1 MQYRQLLSFLIA
13 SLIIS
18 STRAQILQSS
28 MVVDSFKNEILPSNE
43 PEKVIY
49 KKADNNDIILVR
61 NFHLTA
67 DNIKINSGHL
77 YDSVCISIYS
87 AQGVKKWEKRLGDD
101 EPFRINDAAIH
112 ENSLIM
118 IGDKQSSSIFV
129 RVDIAGNIVSYQ
141 EYPDVEA
148 TAKQSLQSITPDHKG
163 NYLISSIRWNFTDYG
178 YCFLYFSNFY
188 VSASYYLIKT
198 NADGNVIWQREI
210 SQKNYFPG
218 TTSFFQP
225 VPPDNVFTEAD
236 TVNKN
241 ILYLDFFKT
250 QLELPI
256 QVRLLQIDTN
266 IGIISNTKL
275 GTDIDNASCS
285 TSKFKIIPTTSAYN
299 ILIEDQVNVTPNAS
313 SVIQYIY
320 SREGNLIDTIR
331 RWDIGANS
339 VLDYSAM
346 TLMTHNH
353 RNYISSKLTNNNYYK
368 YFQLGM
374 SNSFNNNFILMCYDE
389 KLNKVW
395 GNIFQDESIRD
406 FNKKDIFQIDDST
419 LLLCKHTYQTS
430 LSDSIAYL
438 KFYTISTGNNKLLY
452 DVYIDKNNNNIH
464 DSGDSTITDITIELN
479 DGTISTQ
486 FLPQTKNMFVESGTY
501 TSRLVNY
508 EQKLKQFDISPDI
521 HTSTFSTS
529 FGQTDTVRFRLTQKP
544 DFRDLQVSIIP
555 TTAARPGF
563 EAHYKIITQNTGFET
578 IRNITLKLKAD
589 SLQTYTASDSPAP
602 TVSQDTLTW
611 EIDSMTTYEKR
622 EFSVYFNNATPPT
635 LNQDDTLHLYAAIYP
650 VENDSFPADNQFWL
664 HQPVVNSYDPNDK
677 QETNGG
683 SISTAALNARNYLYY
698 TIRFQNT
705 GTASA
710 VKVVVKDT
718 LAATLDWS
726 SFEMLSSSH
735 SYQLGVSEKRHITW
749 EFPNIYLADSTSD
762 ERNSHGYIHFRI
774 KPASGLTQ
782 NDVISNRAA
791 IYFDFNP
798 PIFTNTHT
806 TQIVQ
811 PRLTALAV
819 AAVKTIHV
827 YPNPTQQRLT
837 LEATVLQA
845 GNYTLRISDVKG
857 QVVQQQ
863 NVEWHIGNQQV
874 QVELPYS
881 AGIYILHITDTQQN
895 TVYNAKIIKQ

>member
-1 MQYRQLLSFLIA
+1 MHYLRLFSLLTALLILPA
-13 SLIIS
+13 A
-18 STRAQILQSS
+18 RAQILQSS
-28 MVVDSFKNEILPSNE
+28 IVVDSFLNETLTIDEL
-43 PEKVIY
+43 EKVIY
-49 KKADNNDIILVR
+49 KKTDNNDIILVR
-61 NFHLTA
+61 NFHLTTNA
-67 DNIKINSGHL
+67 IKTSSGYL

-87 AQGVKKWEKRLGDD
+87 AQGVKKWENRLGAV
-101 EPFRINDAAIH
+101 EPFRINDLAIQ
-112 ENSLIM
+112 ENSLIL
-118 IGDKQSSSIFV
+118 IGDKSASNIFL
-129 RVDIAGNIVSYQ
+129 RVDMAGNVASYQ
-141 EYPDVEA
+141 EYPDVQA
-148 TAKQSLQSITPDHKG
+148 TTKQSLQSITPDHQG
-163 NYLISSIRWNFTDYG
+163 NYLISSIRWEFIYLG
-178 YCFLYFSNFY
+178 YCYEYYNN
-188 VSASYYLIKT
+188 VDVKTSYHLTKT
-198 NADGNVIWQREI
+198 DADGNIIWQREI
-210 SQKNYFPG
+210 SQKYYIQVTG
-218 TTSFFQP
+218 ITYHE
-225 VPPDNVFTEAD
+225 TELHPHNAFIETD
-236 TVNKN
+236 TVSKN
-241 ILYLDFFKT
+241 ILYLDFFKS
-250 QLELPI
+250 QPELPLE
-256 QVRLLQIDTN
+256 VRLLQIDTN
-266 IGIISNTKL
+266 SETISNTKL
-275 GTDIDNASCS
+275 GTDINNGYCGF
-285 TSKFKIIPTTSAYN
+285 TIFKIIPTSVGYN
-299 ILIEDQVNVTPNAS
+299 ILIRDSINYN
-313 SVIQYIY
+313 SVVQYIY
-320 SREGNLIDTIR
+320 SRNGTLMDTIR
-331 RWDIGANS
+331 RQYYSFNPLPD
-339 VLDYSAM
+339 DYTS
-346 TLMTHNH
+346 TLMSQDQQV
-353 RNYISSKLTNNNYYK
+353 YPISSRSTNKNYYK
-368 YFQLGM
+368 YTHRFLN
-374 SNSFNNNFILMCYDE
+374 NSDMNNFSLLCYDE
-389 KLNKVW
+389 KLNGVW
-395 GNIFQDESIRD
+395 TNIFQDDAIMG
-406 FNKKDIFQIDDST
+406 FNKKDIFQLNDST
-419 LLLCKHTYQTS
+419 LLLCKHTYLTS
-430 LSDSIAYL
+430 YSDSIAYL
-438 KFYTISTGNNKLLY
+438 KFYTISTGNNRLLY

-464 DSGDSTITDITIELN
+464 DSGDSTITDYTIELN

-486 FLPQTKNMFVESGTY
+486 FLAPTKNMFVESGSF

-508 EQKLKQFDISPDI
+508 EQKLKYFDISPEV

-529 FGQTDTVRFRLTQKP
+529 YGQTDTVRFRLTQKP